1 MKVKD
6 LKIGDTVRFA
16 GSNIRITDIEDSVL
30 HFTNCDKPKR
40 TITFDILEDGLFQE
54 RIGWSFYV
62 FFDVDVELT
71 TEEEIEES
79 DYED

>member
-16 GSNIRITDIEDSVL
+16 GHTIRITEIEDSVL
-30 HFTNCDKPKR
+30 HLTNRDKPKR
-40 TITFDILEDGLFQE
+40 TITFDIIADGLFPE

-62 FFDVDVELT
+62 FFDVEEELPADA
-71 TEEEIEES
+71 EEIEEYG
-79 DYED
+79 D